1 MKSVFQLIATL
12 ACAVALTA
20 CGAAANT
27 EKPVVLDP
35 NTQVK
40 ELTIT
45 DTVVGTGVAAA
56 AGDTLTVTYTGW
68 LYDASKPGNKGT
80 QFDATA
86 ANVGFTFPLGIG
98 RVILGQFSKSGRDI
112 TPYRRALIVKCYGP
126 GNPSDVL
133 RVETACAQQPLSP
146 EALVRI
152 RIYQKI
158 EELRIGAQRPLQF
171 LLLEVVVPNT

>member
-98 RVILGQFSKSGRDI
+98 RVILGWDRGLIGMQVGGTRTLAI
-112 TPYRRALIVKCYGP
+112 PYDLGYGTAGSLPKIPGYAGLLFEVKLIGVTK
-126 GNPSDVL
+126 
-133 RVETACAQQPLSP
+133 
-146 EALVRI
+146 
-152 RIYQKI
+152 K
-158 EELRIGAQRPLQF
+158 
-171 LLLEVVVPNT
+171 

>member
-1 MKSVFQLIATL
+1 MKSVFKMIATI

-45 DTVVGTGVAAA
+45 DVVVGTGTAAA
-56 AGDTLTVTYTGW
+56 AGDTLSVLYTGW

-80 QFDATA
+80 QFDTNQAGA
-86 ANVGFTFPLGIG
+86 SYDFPLGIG
-98 RVILGQFSKSGRDI
+98 HVILGWDRGLVGMQVGGTRTLAI
-112 TPYRRALIVKCYGP
+112 PYDLGYGKAGSPPKIPGYAGLLFEVKLIG
-126 GNPSDVL
+126 
-133 RVETACAQQPLSP
+133 VE
-146 EALVRI
+146 
-152 RIYQKI
+152 KKK
-158 EELRIGAQRPLQF
+158 
-171 LLLEVVVPNT
+171 